1 MHAELE
7 TNAAALAV
15 LNSELESRVAAAV
28 AECQQVN
35 DVLRQSQK
43 MEAVGQL
50 TGGIAHDFNN
60 LLQIVTGN
68 LEMLIRGLPADANRL
83 QRAAQNA
90 MAGAMRAA
98 TLTQRLLAFSR
109 RQPLAPKPLDPN
121 ELISGM
127 SDLMVR
133 TLGEQMTVST
143 NLALDLWPVEAD
155 ANQLENAVLNLA
167 VNARDAMGP
176 GGTLTITTVNTILGE
191 GDVEDDDAEPGQ
203 YVSLAVCDT
212 GAGMSDAT
220 LARVFEPFFT
230 TKDVGKGTGLGLSMV
245 YGFVKQSGGHL
256 RIESS
261 LGRGTT
267 VNLYLPRFVGTVT
280 KSDPGETAVTQF
292 AAAGEV
298 ILVVEDDAGVRAY
311 SAGAL
316 RELGYEVIEA
326 ENGEAAIRLLESDA
340 RIDLVFSDVVLTG
353 TLTGRDVGH
362 GCQRLRPGTPVL
374 FTSGYARDAIS
385 RNSRLEEGIELLAK
399 PFSFSDLATKV
410 RSVIELRTQ
419 PVVRC

>member
-1 MHAELE
+1 
-7 TNAAALAV
+7 
-15 LNSELESRVAAAV
+15 
-28 AECQQVN
+28 
-35 DVLRQSQK
+35 

-68 LEMLIRGLPADANRL
+68 LEMLTRGLPADAGRL

-109 RQPLAPKPLDPN
+109 RQPLAPKPLDPQ
-121 ELISGM
+121 
-127 SDLMVR
+127 R
-133 TLGEQMTVST
+133 AQMTVGT

-155 ANQLENAVLNLA
+155 PNQLENALLNLA
-167 VNARDAMGP
+167 VNARDAMLP
-176 GGTLTITTVNTILGE
+176 GGALTITTGNTILGE
-191 GDVEDDDAEPGQ
+191 GDVDEDDAEPGQ

-212 GAGMSDAT
+212 GAGMSEET

-261 LGRGTT
+261 IGRGTT

-280 KSDPGETAVTQF
+280 KAEALRTGNAQSAI
-292 AAAGEV
+292 AGEV
-298 ILVVEDDAGVRAY
+298 VLVVEDDPGVCAY

-326 ENGEAAIRLLESDA
+326 ADGDTALRYLEGDE

-353 TLTGRDVGH
+353 TLTGRDVGE
-362 GCQRLRPGTPVL
+362 GCLRFRPDTPIL

-385 RNSRLEEGIELLAK
+385 RNSRLDNGIELLAK

-410 RSVIELRTQ
+410 RAVIDRRQ
-419 PVVRC
+419 